1 MEFIFTCPLKKF
13 HLLTGKQLALKFN
26 VTLPHLSASFE
37 KKFGVEL
44 EKVLIGVKANHGGRM
59 ITKNKHTVREI
70 SEILDYSDMRSFINM
85 FRQKYG
91 ITPANQEALTP
102 RGGGEEFVNR
112 IRTAVGEAKDLNRD
126 QERNKA
132 LQKESTAKVEAK
144 LAELITLI
152 REGHKIVKLGID
164 QKRWVEFGLRAAR

>member
-1 MEFIFTCPLKKF
+1 MINTADRRSLMQEECVLHQVVEFIFTCPLKKF

-70 SEILDYSDMRSFINM
+70 SEILDYSDMRCFINM
-85 FRQKYG
+85 FRQKFG
-91 ITPANQEALTP
+91 ITPAAYRFCSVEIPASKSHVEKRKRERKREQEENVDNT
-102 RGGGEEFVNR
+102 
-112 IRTAVGEAKDLNRD
+112 
-126 QERNKA
+126 
-132 LQKESTAKVEAK
+132 
-144 LAELITLI
+144 
-152 REGHKIVKLGID
+152 
-164 QKRWVEFGLRAAR
+164 